1 MGLCYGLHNMHRK
14 PNITENHRLH
24 DLYYNRN
31 PRVNI
36 KQLYENFE
44 EFNFND
50 TDDIDVLKITLYY
63 FANKVLNGRKDER
76 TSIIAT

>member
-1 MGLCYGLHNMHRK
+1 M
-14 PNITENHRLH
+14 
-24 DLYYNRN
+24 
-31 PRVNI
+31 NI
-36 KQLYENFE
+36 KQLDENFE

-63 FANKVLNGRKDER
+63 FANKLLNGRKDER

>member
-1 MGLCYGLHNMHRK
+1 MHRK

-31 PRVNI
+31 PRVTI
-36 KQLYENFE
+36 KQSDENFE

-63 FANKVLNGRKDER
+63 FANKVLNGRKDEH